1 MTARLALPP
10 GRNDADR
17 YGFNLLGETV
27 CCIDCEAGGPLWRWP
42 ERNRRRHARRHR
54 TPVQMRATG
63 RRRQRFLLGAPPIGN
78 HEGKEAT
85 A

>member
-27 CCIDCEAGGPLWRWP
+27 CCIDCEAGGPLWR
-42 ERNRRRHARRHR
+42 
-54 TPVQMRATG
+54 
-63 RRRQRFLLGAPPIGN
+63 
-78 HEGKEAT
+78 
-85 A
+85 